1 MNIALFILR
10 RAAAALLLIAA
21 GGAQAA
27 IPATQRQY
35 LLDFHAATSGAG
47 WTNSTGWGGAP
58 GTECTWFGV
67 YCDAAETTV
76 TRLEVSSN
84 NLVSPVGTPLPD
96 WSALPD
102 LQWLTMSNNT
112 LTGPVPAIASLTQL
126 SVFNLSD
133 NNFTGALP
141 DPSGLPVLERYQLYG
156 NQFTGAIPALTGL
169 PTLTQFLV
177 WNNQLP
183 GGIPDLSGM
192 PALEYF
198 SVRINQLTGPLRALP
213 AGLLRILVDTN
224 QLTGAL
230 PAPPAG
236 LLPNA
241 SMLCPNLLIPAPNV
255 AWDAAAT
262 GATPWYDGCSG
273 VAPGATA
280 IPTLSEWALVLM
292 SALAAAMGLAAL
304 RRKLS

>member
-169 PTLTQFLV
+169 LTLTQFLV
-177 WNNQLP
+177 WNNQLT

-198 SVRINQLTGPLRALP
+198 SVRI
-213 AGLLRILVDTN
+213 N